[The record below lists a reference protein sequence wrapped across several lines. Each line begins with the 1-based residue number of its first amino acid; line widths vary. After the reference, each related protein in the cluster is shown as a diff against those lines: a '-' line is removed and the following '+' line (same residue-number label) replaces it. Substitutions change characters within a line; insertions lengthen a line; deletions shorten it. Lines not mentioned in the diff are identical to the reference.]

1 MKLKPL
7 VLSWAVIS
15 CLSAGVAFATEPS
28 KSQVDQDT
36 NAAEHA
42 KADNTKKNVRD
53 RNDNTLTPID
63 QPNNERDVE
72 LAGAVR
78 SAIGGFGG
86 SLATMMPEDLG
97 ALVAREAFVRAGV
110 DPKQSSY
117 AVVGNVIPCSVAFP
131 YVCRLATVR
140 AGMPMESV
148 VMSCNRLCG
157 SAMQAIINVAQN
169 IQHRSAELP
178 HGVRVA
184 GQHPAA

>member
-78 SAIGGFGG
+78 SAIVADD
-86 SLATMMPEDLG
+86 SLSTLAHNVK
-97 ALVAREAFVRAGV
+97 LVASDVLRGPV
-110 DPKQSSY
+110 K
-117 AVVGNVIPCSVAFP
+117 
-131 YVCRLATVR
+131 
-140 AGMPMESV
+140 
-148 VMSCNRLCG
+148 
-157 SAMQAIINVAQN
+157 SADEKAQIGAIVT
-169 IQHRSAELP
+169 
-178 HGVRVA
+178 RVA
-184 GQHPAA
+184 GVTKVDNQLEIAR

>member
-78 SAIGGFGG
+78 SAIVADD
-86 SLATMMPEDLG
+86 SLSTLAHNVK
-97 ALVAREAFVRAGV
+97 LVASDG
-110 DPKQSSY
+110 
-117 AVVGNVIPCSVAFP
+117 
-131 YVCRLATVR
+131 
-140 AGMPMESV
+140 SV
-148 VMSCNRLCG
+148 VLRG
-157 SAMQAIINVAQN
+157 PVKSADEKARIGAIVT
-169 IQHRSAELP
+169 
-178 HGVRVA
+178 RVA
-184 GQHPAA
+184 GVTKVDNQLEIAR